1 MYSIDHSS
9 GSISSLYFPAVH
21 DEGQKCIFVSETGS
35 LIRTWWNCLSDIESY
50 IVAMPGLGNRVQTS
64 VFSFCGSLLAA
75 GSPDGHTV
83 TLYDMITLTVVRR
96 LSLPGTMSLG
106 LYNYLAFSP
115 HGKTL
120 VLRFNTNEIHISEVP
135 DGLNVRRV
143 LRPDASANMTP
154 GAVAFGS

>member
-1 MYSIDHSS
+1 
-9 GSISSLYFPAVH
+9 
-21 DEGQKCIFVSETGS
+21 
-35 LIRTWWNCLSDIESY
+35 
-50 IVAMPGLGNRVQTS
+50 MPGLGRVQTS
-64 VFSFCGSLLAA
+64 VFSFCGSLLEA

-83 TLYDMITLTVVRR
+83 ALYDMITLTVVRR

-154 GAVAFGS
+154 GAVGFGS